1 MVKSPPAM
9 QETWVRSLGWE
20 DSPGGGHSN
29 PLQSSC
35 LESPHGQRCLA
46 GYSPWGRR
54 ESNMTEWLSTAHRA
68 ILTLMLRAD
77 RKFGWWYIP
86 TKRNAYW
93 HAAPQTTQVVKVET
107 EQLLCWHANTGRF
120 SGHSGVVRSEESP
133 PFLWI
138 LCFSLLF
145 HLVARIRMTKP

>member
-9 QETWVRSLGWE
+9 QETWVRSLGWD

-35 LESPHGQRCLA
+35 LENPHGQRCLA
-46 GYSPWGRR
+46 GYSPWGRK
-54 ESNMTEWLSTAHRA
+54 ESNMTERLSTAHRA

-93 HAAPQTTQVVKVET
+93 DTAPQTTQVDKVET

-120 SGHSGVVRSEESP
+120 SGHSGVAGSEESP

-138 LCFSLLF
+138 LCLSLVF